1 MKIGVLGSGDVGKA
15 LGKGFVSRGHEVKI
29 GSRTPNSDKLKTWV
43 NQVGKNAS
51 TRTFA
56 ESAAFGDI
64 IVLATNG
71 SAIEAAVDLAKPLNF
86 NGKLVIDVTNQLE
99 FSRGPPPGMLY
110 SPTDSLGQRAQRKL
124 PSAKIVKC
132 FNTVPNSQMVDPKFK
147 DVEMMICGNDPAAKQ
162 QVMRILKEFGW
173 KGAIDIGG
181 IENAGWLEA
190 FVPLWA
196 KGRYVTEHMGSRVQ
210 SSPIAVRKKP
220 GS

>member
-1 MKIGVLGSGDVGKA
+1 MRVGILGSGDVGRA
-15 LGKGFVSRGHEVKI
+15 LGKGFVSREHEVKI

-43 NQVGKNAS
+43 NQMGRKAS
-51 TRTFA
+51 TGTFA
-56 ESAAFGDI
+56 DSAAFGDI

-71 SAIEAAVDLAKPLNF
+71 SAIELAIDLAKPQNL
-86 NGKLVIDVTNQLE
+86 NGKLVIDVTNQLD

-110 SPTDSLGQRAQRKL
+110 SPTDSLGQRVQRKL

-147 DVEMMICGNDPAAKQ
+147 DVEMMICGNDLEAKQ
-162 QVMRILKEFGW
+162 QVMKILREFGW

-196 KGRYVTEHMGSRVQ
+196 RVGM
-210 SSPIAVRKKP
+210 SLNTWDHVFKVVR
-220 GS
+220 

>member
-1 MKIGVLGSGDVGKA
+1 MKVGILGSGDVGKA
-15 LGKGFVSRGHEVKI
+15 LGKGFVSRQHDVKI
-29 GSRTPNSDKLKTWV
+29 GSRTPNSDRLKTWIST
-43 NQVGKNAS
+43 VGRHGS
-51 TRTFA
+51 TGTFA

-71 SAIEAAVDLAKPLNF
+71 SATESAIDMAGRQNF
-86 NGKLVIDVTNQLE
+86 SGKIVIDVTNQLD

-124 PSAKIVKC
+124 PAAKIVKC

-147 DVEMMICGNDPAAKQ
+147 DVEMMICGNDSAAKQ
-162 QVMRILKEFGW
+162 QVTKILKEFGW
-173 KGAIDIGG
+173 KGAIDLGG

-196 KGRYVTEHMGSRVQ
+196 RVGM
-210 SSPIAVRKKP
+210 SLNTWDHVFKVVR
-220 GS
+220 

>member
-1 MKIGVLGSGDVGKA
+1 MSSMKVGILGSGDVGRA
-15 LGKGFVSRGHEVKI
+15 LGKGFVNRQHEVKI
-29 GSRTPNSDKLKTWV
+29 ASRTPNSDKLKTWV
-43 NQVGKNAS
+43 NQVGRNAS
-51 TRTFA
+51 AGTFA

-71 SAIEAAVDLAKPLNF
+71 SAIEAAVDLAKPQNF
-86 NGKLVIDVTNQLE
+86 NGKLVIDVTNQLD
-99 FSRGPPPGMLY
+99 FSKGPPPGMLY
-110 SPTDSLGQRAQRKL
+110 SPIDSLGQRVQRKL

-147 DVEMMICGNDPAAKQ
+147 DVEMMICGNDTAAKQ
-162 QVMRILKEFGW
+162 QVTKILKEFGW

-196 KGRYVTEHMGSRVQ
+196 RVGM
-210 SSPIAVRKKP
+210 SLNTWDHVFKVVR
-220 GS
+220 

>member
-1 MKIGVLGSGDVGKA
+1 MSSMKVGVLGSGDVGRA
-15 LGKGFVSRGHEVKI
+15 LGKGFVNRQHEVKI
-29 GSRTPNSDKLKTWV
+29 ASRTPNSDKLKTWV
-43 NQVGKNAS
+43 NQVGRNAS
-51 TRTFA
+51 AGTFA

-71 SAIEAAVDLAKPLNF
+71 SAIEAAVDVTKPL
-86 NGKLVIDVTNQLE
+86 D
-99 FSRGPPPGMLY
+99 FSKGPPPGMLY
-110 SPTDSLGQRAQRKL
+110 SPTDSLGQRVQRKL

-147 DVEMMICGNDPAAKQ
+147 DVEMMICGNDTAAKQ
-162 QVMRILKEFGW
+162 QVTKILKEFGW

-196 KGRYVTEHMGSRVQ
+196 RVGM
-210 SSPIAVRKKP
+210 SLNTWDHVFKVVR
-220 GS
+220 